1 MNVIVK
7 ISEKKMSETNV
18 KCFLRCL
25 KSSHPDIL
33 LKHSEE
39 MVLGRQLSTLIK
51 DVRCSRSQLKF
62 VADCIQYSVEVTQV
76 GMNPSFYNGQEIGSG
91 KKVTLHHNDTVN
103 FLEKE
108 FEHQEIFSLLD
119 KFVEIIVCRSYFH
132 RLQLRRERVKNRT

>member
-1 MNVIVK
+1 
-7 ISEKKMSETNV
+7 MSETDV

-76 GMNPSFYNGQEIGSG
+76 GMNPSFYNGQVIGSG
-91 KKVTLHHNDTVN
+91 KKVTLRHNDTIN

-108 FEHQEIFSLLD
+108 FEHQEIFLLFD
-119 KFVEIIVCRSYFH
+119 TLVKIVICRSYFH
-132 RLQLRRERVKNRT
+132 RHQLRRGRAKNRT